1 MEKIKNSKNI
11 NTKKNLLS
19 TTLNNNIIKIM
30 KIKIQF

>member
-1 MEKIKNSKNI
+1 MEKIKNSKNM

-19 TTLNNNIIKIM
+19 TTLINNIIKIM